1 MRKLAALTVLLC
13 FPARVVFAQE
23 GKANEFAQMKQIVS
37 IAAAGVPGKDFRVV
51 FASED
56 SLASMHLRHWIVTIG
71 RYPEN
76 YRTSLEISPGAP
88 CTEPESIKE
97 VCSIQEIPGEP
108 LFRGTFD
115 VVNRLYRFAGRTT
128 DTAQKF
134 LAFRD
139 QLRAHPDWTQDQVVA
154 ALASAGAKY
163 GPDKKNEF
171 MATIPLKSLERV
183 FGPMRL
189 KDVTSIAPVPMTW
202 PAYWQ
207 VRTVLLRE
215 PKTRLVMYFEPF
227 EGRLQLLHVSQPV
240 QTWDPGTKKL
250 KWKYPD

>member
-13 FPARVVFAQE
+13 CPARVVFAQE

-76 YRTSLEISPGAP
+76 YRTSLEISPRAP

-97 VCSIQEIPGEP
+97 VCSIQEIAGEP

-115 VVNRLYRFAGRTT
+115 VVIR
-128 DTAQKF
+128 
-134 LAFRD
+134 
-139 QLRAHPDWTQDQVVA
+139 
-154 ALASAGAKY
+154 
-163 GPDKKNEF
+163 
-171 MATIPLKSLERV
+171 
-183 FGPMRL
+183 
-189 KDVTSIAPVPMTW
+189 
-202 PAYWQ
+202 
-207 VRTVLLRE
+207 
-215 PKTRLVMYFEPF
+215 
-227 EGRLQLLHVSQPV
+227 LLHLSYRVSQ
-240 QTWDPGTKKL
+240 T
-250 KWKYPD
+250 